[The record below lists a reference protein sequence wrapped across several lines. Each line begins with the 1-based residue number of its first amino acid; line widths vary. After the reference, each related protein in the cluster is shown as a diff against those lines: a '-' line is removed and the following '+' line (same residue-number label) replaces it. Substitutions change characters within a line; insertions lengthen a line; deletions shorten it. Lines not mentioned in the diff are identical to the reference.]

1 MIGRSVSTVKSSNS
15 YLSYRQPYL
24 GWRSL
29 ERLKLSGQ
37 SCLSPEQRLAASLL
51 NQVSPSEVTMTI
63 TSAKLLLTVAVCL
76 AKCKFYLKGMIHVL
90 SICMVEL

>member
-51 NQVSPSEVTMTI
+51 NQVSPPEVTIITTIITTTTTI
-63 TSAKLLLTVAVCL
+63 TTLLLCRVSSAW
-76 AKCKFYLKGMIHVL
+76 
-90 SICMVEL
+90 